1 MNVNWVLR
9 RRYRWWYNGYR
20 RLYRWGI
27 RHTKVIPYAGNVVTS
42 DIAYALARR
51 QATPK
56 RLKFATV
63 VRWVHRWKR

>member
-1 MNVNWVLR
+1 MNVNWCLR

-20 RLYRWGI
+20 RLYRWAL

-42 DIAYALARR
+42 DIATPLARR

-63 VRWVHRWKR
+63 VRGFHRWKR